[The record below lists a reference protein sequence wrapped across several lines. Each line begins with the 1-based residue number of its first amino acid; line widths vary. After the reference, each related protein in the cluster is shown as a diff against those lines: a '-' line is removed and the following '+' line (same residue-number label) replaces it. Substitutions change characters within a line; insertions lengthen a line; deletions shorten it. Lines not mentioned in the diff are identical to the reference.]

1 MKKRI
6 FGMVLA
12 LVLVLGLV
20 PVTAWATEA
29 EEYEYYYFKDKNFPT
44 TGNAYFTKDA
54 PELPG
59 VTWDQEN
66 EVLTLENAT
75 LDKQVSLPTDAT
87 IKLIG
92 DNTITVTS
100 TADYHHG
107 IDAFDCHTHSGDGD
121 DNTLKIKGPGTLTIN
136 VSDAPSVYC
145 FGIWTYHLKL
155 SEGCTVN
162 VTAGAALN
170 TEYDNYGH
178 KDMSYS
184 YGIRSNAMTI
194 EAGSRLNVTSS
205 AAVRSWAVY
214 CAGLTLGGTLEA
226 RPGDAEDRLAVWCWG
241 NLTVQDTGTATL
253 YGSVDAT
260 DDRNGYK
267 FTAEGASVTGA
278 EETFVSGQTQ
288 MLTQANRNVPI
299 VIDHSGGSSGA
310 TKYTVTVVPGAH
322 IKVDSDSVDKL
333 TQTVSA
339 GGYFD
344 NVYFYTESGYYF
356 PEDYAATL
364 NGLKITRMNSTQA
377 FVTGI
382 PTGNTEFVLPAAVEG
397 LRGTA
402 TVSGKG
408 VVGQTLTVKLTDS
421 NAEGALS
428 YQWMYDNG
436 ATAKYIQG
444 ATGSSYT
451 LTKADL
457 DQRVFVEI
465 KDATHPGAVYSADI
479 GPITAA
485 DDSKDDSKDDNKP
498 TPVWPDHNT
507 RPSHGKGYTGMTDTT
522 KTVTSAKTADAGVA
536 LYAVMALSALGG
548 SVTLLHGRKRE
559 D

>member
-29 EEYEYYYFKDKNFPT
+29 EEY
-44 TGNAYFTKDA
+44 
-54 PELPG
+54 
-59 VTWDQEN
+59 
-66 EVLTLENAT
+66 
-75 LDKQVSLPTDAT
+75 
-87 IKLIG
+87 
-92 DNTITVTS
+92 
-100 TADYHHG
+100 
-107 IDAFDCHTHSGDGD
+107 
-121 DNTLKIKGPGTLTIN
+121 
-136 VSDAPSVYC
+136 
-145 FGIWTYHLKL
+145 
-155 SEGCTVN
+155 
-162 VTAGAALN
+162 
-170 TEYDNYGH
+170 
-178 KDMSYS
+178 
-184 YGIRSNAMTI
+184 
-194 EAGSRLNVTSS
+194 
-205 AAVRSWAVY
+205 
-214 CAGLTLGGTLEA
+214 
-226 RPGDAEDRLAVWCWG
+226 
-241 NLTVQDTGTATL
+241 
-253 YGSVDAT
+253 
-260 DDRNGYK
+260 
-267 FTAEGASVTGA
+267 
-278 EETFVSGQTQ
+278 
-288 MLTQANRNVPI
+288 
-299 VIDHSGGSSGA
+299 
-310 TKYTVTVVPGAH
+310 TVTVVPGAH
-322 IKVDSDSVDKL
+322 IKVDSDSVDKQR
-333 TQTVSA
+333 QTVRA
-339 GGYFD
+339 GDYFD
-344 NVYFYTESGYYF
+344 NVYFHTESGYYF
-356 PEDYAATL
+356 PEDYTATL
-364 NGLKITRMNSTQA
+364 NGLKITRMNSVQA

-382 PTGNTEFVLPAAVEG
+382 PEGNTEFVLPDAVEG

-402 TVSGKG
+402 TVSGEG

-436 ATAKYIQG
+436 ATAKYIQD

-457 DQRVFVEI
+457 GQRVFVEI

-498 TPVWPDHNT
+498 TPVWPDHTT

-522 KTVTSAKTADAGVA
+522 KPVTSAKTADVGVA

>member
-1 MKKRI
+1 MKKLI

-92 DNTITVTS
+92 DNTIT
-100 TADYHHG
+100 
-107 IDAFDCHTHSGDGD
+107 
-121 DNTLKIKGPGTLTIN
+121 
-136 VSDAPSVYC
+136 
-145 FGIWTYHLKL
+145 
-155 SEGCTVN
+155 
-162 VTAGAALN
+162 
-170 TEYDNYGH
+170 
-178 KDMSYS
+178 
-184 YGIRSNAMTI
+184 
-194 EAGSRLNVTSS
+194 VTSS

-310 TKYTVTVVPGAH
+310 TEYTVTVVPGEH
-322 IKVDSDSVDKL
+322 IKVSSDSVDKL
-333 TQTVSA
+333 TQMVRA

-344 NVYFYTESGYYF
+344 NVYFYAESGYYF
-356 PEDYAATL
+356 PEDYTATL

-377 FVTGI
+377 VVTGF
-382 PTGNTEFVLPAAVEG
+382 PTGGTVFVLPDAVEG

-457 DQRVFVEI
+457 GQRVYVAI

-522 KTVTSAKTADAGVA
+522 KTVASAKTADVGVA

>member
-29 EEYEYYYFKDKNFPT
+29 EEY
-44 TGNAYFTKDA
+44 
-54 PELPG
+54 
-59 VTWDQEN
+59 
-66 EVLTLENAT
+66 
-75 LDKQVSLPTDAT
+75 
-87 IKLIG
+87 
-92 DNTITVTS
+92 
-100 TADYHHG
+100 H
-107 IDAFDCHTHSGDGD
+107 
-121 DNTLKIKGPGTLTIN
+121 
-136 VSDAPSVYC
+136 
-145 FGIWTYHLKL
+145 
-155 SEGCTVN
+155 
-162 VTAGAALN
+162 
-170 TEYDNYGH
+170 
-178 KDMSYS
+178 
-184 YGIRSNAMTI
+184 YGISSNAMTI
-194 EAGSRLNVTSS
+194 EAGSSGVT
-205 AAVRSWAVY
+205 
-214 CAGLTLGGTLEA
+214 E
-226 RPGDAEDRLAVWCWG
+226 
-241 NLTVQDTGTATL
+241 
-253 YGSVDAT
+253 
-260 DDRNGYK
+260 
-267 FTAEGASVTGA
+267 
-278 EETFVSGQTQ
+278 
-288 MLTQANRNVPI
+288 
-299 VIDHSGGSSGA
+299 
-310 TKYTVTVVPGAH
+310 YTVKVELGEH
-322 IKVDSDSVDKL
+322 IKVSSDSVDKL

-356 PEDYAATL
+356 PEDYAATLNGLL

-436 ATAKYIQG
+436 ATAKHIQG

-465 KDATHPGAVYSADI
+465 KDGSHHQTQPREGLYRHDRHHEDDDIGQNRRCRRGAVCRDGTERAGRQRD
-479 GPITAA
+479 AA
-485 DDSKDDSKDDNKP
+485 ARQKAGRLSLDKRNGGGFHWSSLPVYLPGRENK
-498 TPVWPDHNT
+498 T
-507 RPSHGKGYTGMTDTT
+507 
-522 KTVTSAKTADAGVA
+522 
-536 LYAVMALSALGG
+536 
-548 SVTLLHGRKRE
+548 
-559 D
+559 